1 MIAGVYPIDEGKI
14 ILDGTDIS
22 RKPEYARAKYLG
34 RVFQDPMKGTAAGME
49 IQEIWHLHIAAA
61 ENVD

>member
-22 RKPEYARAKYLG
+22 RKPEYARAKYLEEYFKI
-34 RVFQDPMKGTAAGME
+34 R
-49 IQEIWHLHIAAA
+49 
-61 ENVD
+61 